1 MGQRKSVQVLHFVTR
16 GAIEERVRQVVENKK
31 ALFDGLL
38 VDEVDRVVL
47 DEAVQA
53 NFVERVRSLLTA

>member
-1 MGQRKSVQVLHFVTR
+1 MAAEAHQVLALCGIV
-16 GAIEERVRQVVENKK
+16 RVVPV
-31 ALFDGLL
+31 AD

-53 NFVERVRSLLTA
+53 SFVERVRSLLTA